1 MRFTFEYV
9 KSTIEQHGD
18 TLLSTSYK
26 NYRQRL
32 EIVCHK
38 CNCTYS
44 QTFQCIQKGFW
55 CTENCKRDHYSNKKA
70 HSGYKFYKVSDVKAC
85 ISEQG
90 DTLISKEYKNGKEKL
105 EIQCGQC
112 NQRFY
117 MNFRSYKH
125 GEQRCPPCQ
134 LKKRSLSDKEF
145 KKYVEERGDLLLS
158 EYIDSRSKVTIFCTI
173 CSKEYCI
180 QANTYRRGGG
190 CKTCAINKQ
199 KLTYEE
205 VKQRIEFYGDTLL
218 SKDYINTCTPLEI
231 KCGLCSSI
239 FYKTLRSQYIP
250 SCTKCNATSLE
261 KVMHKYLT
269 DNNYEYHT
277 QKTFDNCRSKKAKLF
292 RFDFYIP
299 HKNIIVE
306 VDGLQHFQVVK
317 KYGSKWLDVIQERDI
332 LKTQY
337 CKDSNIKMIRICA
350 KDIRNTNLIKQLFER
365 IDTEQIVYSD
375 NEVYDYIIKEID
387 DF

>member
-1 MRFTFEYV
+1 M
-9 KSTIEQHGD
+9 IEQHGD
-18 TLLSTSYK
+18 TLISTSYK

-55 CTENCKRDHYSNKKA
+55 CTENCKRDNYSNKKV
-70 HSGYKFYKVSDVKAC
+70 HSGYKFYKVSDVKAY

-90 DTLISKEYKNGKEKL
+90 DTLISKEYKNGEEKL

-112 NQRFY
+112 NQRFH

-134 LKKRSLSDKEF
+134 LKKRSLSHNEF
-145 KKYVEERGDLLLS
+145 KKYVEERGDILLND
-158 EYIDSRSKVTIFCTI
+158 YTNSRSKVTISCAV

-190 CKTCAINKQ
+190 CKTCVDNKQ
-199 KLTYEE
+199 RLAYDE
-205 VKQRIEFYGDTLL
+205 VRKRIGVYGDTLL
-218 SKDYINTCTPLEI
+218 STEYINTKTPLKI
-231 KCGLCSSI
+231 KCGLCTSI
-239 FYKTLRSQYIP
+239 FYKTLSSKYT
-250 SCTKCNATSLE
+250 SGCNKCNATSLE
-261 KVMHKYLT
+261 KLMHKYLT
-269 DNNYEYHT
+269 DNNYEYLTQHT
-277 QKTFDNCRSKKAKLF
+277 FYNCRGKRGSLF

-299 HKNIIVE
+299 HKNIIIE
-306 VDGLQHFQVVK
+306 VDGLQHTQVVK
-317 KYGSKWLDVIQERDI
+317 KYGSEWFDVIQQRDI
-332 LKTQY
+332 IKTRY

-375 NEVYDYIIKEID
+375 NEMYDYIIKEML
-387 DF
+387 